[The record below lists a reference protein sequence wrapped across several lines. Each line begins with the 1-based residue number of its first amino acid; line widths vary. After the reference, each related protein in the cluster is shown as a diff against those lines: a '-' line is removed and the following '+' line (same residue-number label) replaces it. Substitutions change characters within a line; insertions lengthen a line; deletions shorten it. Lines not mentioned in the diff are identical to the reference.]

1 MEADKLKRRLNRVVD
16 SLNSIIDEVREE
28 YPDAFIYFT
37 DGSFCVCST
46 RENVTRDDELFSSKY
61 IRDMDS
67 GGF

>member
-37 DGSFCVCST
+37 DGAFCICST
-46 RENVTRDDELFSSKY
+46 RENVTCNDVIFSSKY
-61 IRDMDS
+61 VSNMDS

>member
-1 MEADKLKRRLNRVVD
+1 METDKLKRRLNRVVS

-37 DGSFCVCST
+37 DNSFCICSI
-46 RENVTRDDELFSSKY
+46 RENVTCNDVIFSSNY
-61 IRDMDS
+61 VRNMDS